1 MSMILSDYERYIVE
15 CEIEINSTPE
25 DAPNI
30 SMDDIIPFI
39 KNIKPGDVYLRNNE
53 TSSFSVTETKYL
65 DDDERYFAI
74 LFQHANGRASDPA
87 FAELRTAK
95 SRTVKKGL
103 GEGVAISCHLIIDT
117 KPFSSLYPNKYSAIL
132 EEVPGLTKGMLAD
145 ILTYFLRENTNFSF
159 LRKLENNK
167 EIGYRPILKIDY
179 LASHSFAESFKTG
192 YLCGI
197 TATKSSKNTS
207 ELDEIGAEVI
217 HEERLVIK
225 TPKSVRNKALNVI
238 AKVIPIAKEQGFSR
252 LRISRYEN
260 KRKTTTSYDIPDN
273 IGTYDETVKSISETQ
288 FASREKINLGT
299 QIETCQNCIHTEL
312 SSKML
317 KILEKMK
324 EE

>member
-1 MSMILSDYERYIVE
+1 MSMILNDYERYIVE
-15 CEIEINSTPE
+15 CEIEINSTPD

-30 SMDDIIPFI
+30 PMYEIIPFI
-39 KNIKPGDVYLRNNE
+39 KNIKSTDVYLRNNE
-53 TSSFSVTETKYL
+53 TSSFSVVETKYL
-65 DDDERYFAI
+65 DDEERYFAI

-87 FAELRTAK
+87 FAELKTGK
-95 SRTVKKGL
+95 SRTVRKQY
-103 GEGVAISCHLIIDT
+103 GEGVAVSCHLIIDT
-117 KPFSSLYPNKYSAIL
+117 QSFNKLHPNKYSAIL
-132 EEVPGLTKGMLAD
+132 EEVPGLTKGMIAD

-167 EIGYRPILKIDY
+167 EISYRPILKIDY

-197 TATKSSKNTS
+197 TATRTLKDTS
-207 ELDEIGAEVI
+207 ELDEIGADVI
-217 HEERLVIK
+217 REERLIIY
-225 TPKSVRNKALNVI
+225 TPKSIRDRALNII
-238 AKVIPIAKEQGFSR
+238 AKVIPLAKERGFSR

-273 IGTYDETVKSISETQ
+273 INSYEETVQSISEAQ
-288 FASREKINLGT
+288 FAVREKINLSS

>member
-1 MSMILSDYERYIVE
+1 MSIILSDYERYIVE
-15 CEIEINSTPE
+15 CEVEVNSTPD

-30 SMDDIIPFI
+30 PMDEIIPFI
-39 KNIKPGDVYLRNNE
+39 KNIKSTDVYLRNNE
-53 TSSFSVTETKYL
+53 TSSFSVVETKYL
-65 DDDERYFAI
+65 DDEERYFAI

-87 FAELRTAK
+87 FAELKTGK
-95 SRTVKKGL
+95 SRTVRKQY
-103 GEGVAISCHLIIDT
+103 GEGVAVSCHLIIDT
-117 KPFSSLYPNKYSAIL
+117 QSFNKLHPNKYSAIL
-132 EEVPGLTKGMLAD
+132 EEVPGLTKGMIAD

-167 EIGYRPILKIDY
+167 EISYRPILKIDY

-197 TATKSSKNTS
+197 TATRTSKDTS
-207 ELDEIGAEVI
+207 ELDEIGADVI
-217 HEERLVIK
+217 REERLIIK
-225 TPKSVRNKALNVI
+225 TPKSVRNRALNII
-238 AKVIPIAKEQGFSR
+238 AKVIPLARERGFSR

-260 KRKTTTSYDIPDN
+260 KRKTTTSYDIPDD
-273 IGTYDETVKSISETQ
+273 IGSYEETVQSISEAQ
-288 FASREKINLGT
+288 FAAREKINLSS

-317 KILEKMK
+317 KILEKMQ